1 MPVYTY
7 HCDNCDHVFD
17 KQQSFTEEALK
28 KCPACGKVKLH
39 KVYKPA
45 QVVFKGSG
53 YYVTDSK
60 GRAATLNPSKSE
72 SNGKSDAAGT
82 GESNGSSEKK
92 SETSSETK
100 ADAKPESKPET
111 KAESKTEKPASKPA
125 ETSKTAK

>member
-7 HCDNCDHVFD
+7 HCDNCDHLFD
-17 KQQSFTEEALK
+17 QQQSFNDVPLT

-60 GRAATLNPSKSE
+60 GKAATLNTSRAE
-72 SNGKSDAAGT
+72 NGKS
-82 GESNGSSEKK
+82 ESNGSSE
-92 SETSSETK
+92 SSNGNN
-100 ADAKPESKPET
+100 ET
-111 KAESKTEKPASKPA
+111 KAESKPESKAAASTESKPEPKA
-125 ETSKTAK
+125 ESKKAQPATDKNQ